1 LEIREDEYRGSRIIV
16 SRATP
21 FLVEKLFEKEVPEIA
36 SGTVKIKKVVREG
49 GDRSK
54 IAVFSDQP
62 GIDPVGACVGQKG
75 IRVKSVTDELGGD
88 EKVDIIQYHE
98 DDTFFIREAL
108 SPAKVTSV
116 EIDAK
121 AKRAKVFVDEEQ
133 APLAIGRGGVN
144 VNLASRL
151 TEYEL
156 DIVQT
161 EKKEDK
167 KPKEVDEEIEANEST
182 AVDPFLEETSKNA
195 VNVEAT
201 EKKTKKKNTKKTDT
215 E

>member
-1 LEIREDEYRGSRIIV
+1 VKEEIEV
-16 SRATP
+16 
-21 FLVEKLFEKEVPEIA
+21 KLLF
-36 SGTVKIKKVVREG
+36 
-49 GDRSK
+49 
-54 IAVFSDQP
+54 FSDQP